1 MPATIPPPSS
11 PTSPGHVLAL
21 LREAGP
27 LTRLELQERA
37 GLSRVTLVERLE
49 ALRSLGL
56 VRQAGHRESSGG
68 RRAEVLEVN
77 DTGRSALVADLGQ
90 SHATLA
96 VVDLRGTVFAREDH
110 RLPLRHSP
118 PEIVPMLLNAGR
130 ELLRQTERAGTLCA
144 MALSVPGQIDHDRGV
159 TVAPPTMPDWNGAP
173 LREPFADALGV
184 PVLLENDA
192 NALAFGDFCAL
203 GRPAAT
209 LVGIKVGT
217 GIGAGVV
224 ISGRV
229 HRGESGSAGEIG
241 HMRIEGNQQHCSCG
255 RRGCVATGAS
265 GQALARELRPLGVH
279 TTADIVRLVND
290 GRPDVIRSTER
301 AGRLLGAVI
310 ATVVS
315 IVNPTYVRVGGAIG
329 VLPPFLEGLRRT
341 IESNAHP
348 SALRNLDLGPS
359 QLGENGAFTGLAG
372 LVADEML
379 SPETVDRMVTTR

>member
-1 MPATIPPPSS
+1 MPATTSTPSS

-21 LREAGP
+21 LRAAGP

-37 GLSRVTLVERLE
+37 GLSRVTLVERLDV
-49 ALRSLGL
+49 LRALGL

-68 RRAEVLEVN
+68 RRAEVLEVD
-77 DTGRSALVADLGQ
+77 DTGRTALVADLGQ

-110 RLPLRHSP
+110 RLALRHSP
-118 PEIVPMLLNAGR
+118 REIVPMLLDAGR
-130 ELLRQTERAGTLCA
+130 KLLRQTGRADTLCA
-144 MALSVPGQIDHDRGV
+144 MALSVPGQIDHERGV

-209 LVGIKVGT
+209 LVGVKVGT

-241 HMRIEGNQQHCSCG
+241 HMRIEGSRQRCSCG
-255 RRGCVATGAS
+255 RRGCVAAGAS
-265 GQALARELRPLGVH
+265 GQALARELRPLGVR
-279 TTADIVRLVND
+279 TVDDVVRLVGD
-290 GRPDVIRSTER
+290 GRPDAIRSAEK
-301 AGRLLGAVI
+301 AGRLVGTVV
-310 ATVVS
+310 ATMVS

-341 IESNAHP
+341 VESNAHS
-348 SALRNLDLGPS
+348 SALRNLDIGPS
-359 QLGENGAFTGLAG
+359 QLGENGAFVGLAG

-379 SPETVDRMVTTR
+379 SPETVDAMVAAR